1 VVTLTPASSPP
12 RNESIVFDPLDLL
25 AWTGGGL
32 VLLLS
37 ATPFIRRREAERMRR
52 TLEGA
57 LGTSEPGDS
66 QPSIA
71 HGDPRPS
78 TAAP

>member
-1 VVTLTPASSPP
+1 VVTLTSASSPP
-12 RNESIVFDPLDLL
+12 RNESIVLDPLDLL

-32 VLLLS
+32 VLLLL

-57 LGTSEPGDS
+57 LGSNEPSDS
-66 QPSIA
+66 RPSMA
-71 HGDPRPS
+71 DGDPRPS